1 MKRLKQIA
9 SSLIATAE
17 NPDDALMR
25 EFIFYSPKIP
35 LRIHQEELIA
45 AAKSFSLEVYDPYFT
60 KSNLEIN
67 CFSWGDGKTKILLTH
82 GWASKA
88 LDFYELI
95 IGLLKIEEVEVIA
108 FDAPG
113 NGSSVS
119 DLSNLMF
126 YADAVKA
133 IASNYVV
140 PDFVIGHSL
149 GSMANVIA
157 SQDMNVSPKMLF
169 SIAPLIRLKENFAH
183 SLTSVGISADHQDRF
198 FDNFAKEFP
207 VPASHFNLVNLYE
220 ENRNFNHFVAFD
232 PEDDIST
239 YPFLEEFLNRFP
251 DVNAKVYQG
260 VGHYKILESEA
271 VINDLVEKI
280 SLAM

>member
-9 SSLIATAE
+9 NSLKATAE
-17 NPDDALMR
+17 NPDDAQMR
-25 EFIFYSPKIP
+25 EFIFYSPKMP
-35 LRIHQEELIA
+35 LRIHQEELVA
-45 AAKSFSLEVYDPYFT
+45 VAKSFSLEVYDPYFT
-60 KSNLEIN
+60 QSNLQIN
-67 CFSWGDGKTKILLTH
+67 CFSWGDGKTKIVLTH

-95 IGLLKIEEVEVIA
+95 IELLEIEDVEVIA

-133 IASNYVV
+133 IVSNYAV

-157 SQDMNVSPKMLF
+157 LQDLNLSPKMLI
-169 SIAPLIRLKENFAH
+169 SIAPLIRLKEKFAQ
-183 SLTSVGISADHQDRF
+183 SLTSVGIADVHQDRF
-198 FDNFAKEFP
+198 FNNFAKEFP
-207 VPASHFNLVNLYE
+207 VQASYFNLVNLYE
-220 ENRNFNHFVAFD
+220 SNYFNHFVAFD

-239 YPFLEEFLNRFP
+239 FPFLKEFLDKFP
-251 DVNAKVYQG
+251 EVNATVYEG
-260 VGHYKILESEA
+260 VGHYKILKSND
-271 VINDLVEKI
+271 VINDIVVKI
-280 SLAM
+280 ASVK

>member
-9 SSLIATAE
+9 NSLKATAE

-25 EFIFYSPKIP
+25 EFIFYSPKMP

-45 AAKSFSLEVYDPYFT
+45 SAKFFSLEVYDPYFT
-60 KSNLEIN
+60 QSKLEIN
-67 CFSWGDGKTKILLTH
+67 CFSWGNGKTKILLTH

-95 IGLLKIEEVEVIA
+95 IELLKIEDVEVIA

-126 YADAVKA
+126 YADGVKA
-133 IASNYVV
+133 IALNYAV

-157 SQDMNVSPKMLF
+157 LQDLNLSPKMLL
-169 SIAPLIRLKENFAH
+169 SIAPLIRLKEKFAQ
-183 SLTSVGISADHQDRF
+183 SLTSVGIAGFHQDRF
-198 FDNFAKEFP
+198 FVNFAKEFP
-207 VPASHFNLVNLYE
+207 VRASHFDLVGLYE
-220 ENRNFNHFVAFD
+220 GNRNFNHFVAFD

-239 YPFLEEFLNRFP
+239 YPFLKEFLDKFP
-251 DVNAKVYQG
+251 EVNAKVYEG
-260 VGHYKILESEA
+260 VGHYKILKSA
-271 VINDLVEKI
+271 DVINDLVEKI
-280 SLAM
+280 SSVK

>member
-1 MKRLKQIA
+1 MKRLKQLTN
-9 SSLIATAE
+9 SLKTTAE
-17 NPDDALMR
+17 NPDDGQMR
-25 EFIFYSPKIP
+25 EFIFYSPKMP
-35 LRIHQEELIA
+35 LRIHQEELVA
-45 AAKSFSLEVYDPYFT
+45 AAKIFTLAVYDPYFT
-60 KSNLEIN
+60 QSNLEIN
-67 CFSWGDGKTKILLTH
+67 CFSWGIGKIKILLTH

-95 IGLLKIEEVEVIA
+95 VELLKMDDVEVIA

-113 NGSSVS
+113 NGSSGS

-126 YADAVKA
+126 YTDAVKS
-133 IASNYVV
+133 IASNYTQ

-157 SQDMNVSPKMLF
+157 LQDLNLSPKMLI
-169 SIAPLIRLKENFAH
+169 SIAPLIRLKEKFAQ
-183 SLTSVGISADHQDRF
+183 SLTSVGIAAVHQDRF

-207 VPASHFNLVNLYE
+207 VRASYFNLVNLYE

-239 YPFLEEFLNRFP
+239 YPFLKEFLDKFP
-251 DVNAKVYQG
+251 DINATAYEG
-260 VGHYKILESEA
+260 VGHYKILKSNE
-271 VINDLVEKI
+271 VINDIVLKI
-280 SLAM
+280 TAAK

>member
-9 SSLIATAE
+9 NSLKATAE
-17 NPDDALMR
+17 NPDDAQMR
-25 EFIFYSPKIP
+25 EFIFYSPKMP
-35 LRIHQEELIA
+35 LRIHQEELVA
-45 AAKSFSLEVYDPYFT
+45 EAKNFSLDIYDPYFT
-60 KSNLEIN
+60 QSKLEIN
-67 CFSWGDGKTKILLTH
+67 CFSWGSGKIKVLLTH

-95 IGLLKIEEVEVIA
+95 IELLKSDDVEIIA

-133 IASNYVV
+133 IATNYAQ

-157 SQDMNVSPKMLF
+157 LQDLNLRPKMLI
-169 SIAPLIRLKENFAH
+169 SIAPLIRLKEKFAQ
-183 SLTSVGISADHQDRF
+183 SLTSVGIADVHQDRF

-207 VPASHFNLVNLYE
+207 VQASDFNLVNLYE
-220 ENRNFNHFVAFD
+220 ANRNFNHFIAFD

-239 YPFLEEFLNRFP
+239 FPFLKEFLDKFP
-251 DVNAKVYQG
+251 EVSATAYEG
-260 VGHYKILESEA
+260 VGHYKILKSTD
-271 VINDLVEKI
+271 VINDIVVKI
-280 SLAM
+280 TSAR